1 MDLVLNSILSDASTA
16 HHPCPDILTM
26 SVCLKYLFY
35 PIIFSIFVSFTLNWV
50 SCRQQIVGFWLFI
63 LLLCLLI
70 WTFNPLTFKVFL
82 DRYVNIPIFK
92 LCFSV
97 DVVVLFSFVHFF
109 SLLLFEGFLLGY
121 LVSYS
126 LLLDLFLSQQFSCLI
141 LISLLLFF
149 LVPYNSDLHFYW
161 YSFLVPLM
169 FLFPPFWIQLV
180 RSVSFYVLSG
190 DFTCSFNWEYSL
202 CFFILLNF
210 LYLYEFRR
218 NSCLPWSHRGIFM
231 WECIDCVS
239 AIVLCKS
246 CFQHGLPCLSSE
258 RAGCYPVIEGLI
270 HIVISRASTGC

>member
-16 HHPCPDILTM
+16 HHPRPDILTM
-26 SVCLKYLFY
+26 SLCLKYLFY

-169 FLFPPFWIQLV
+169 FLFPPFWIQGWVNWWGLFHFLFFQGISLV
-180 RSVSFYVLSG
+180 LLIGTTPCAFSFYLISSISMNLGETVV
-190 DFTCSFNWEYSL
+190 Y
-202 CFFILLNF
+202 
-210 LYLYEFRR
+210 
-218 NSCLPWSHRGIFM
+218 
-231 WECIDCVS
+231 
-239 AIVLCKS
+239 
-246 CFQHGLPCLSSE
+246 HGLLGAFLCGS
-258 RAGCYPVIEGLI
+258 V
-270 HIVISRASTGC
+270 